1 MLQLRRFECTYLRVC
16 SNETMMM
23 AVIEA
28 VPPSIRQTVP
38 ITDKGVLCS
47 ALPIFNAR
55 MAAYADSPRYG
66 YESDSLVDLSGFG
79 WQLMWELMLERA
91 LLPDYYKD
99 QTAAPEGQLPEG
111 DSEKSCA

>member
-1 MLQLRRFECTYLRVC
+1 MLQLRRFECTYLRLC

-55 MAAYADSPRYG
+55 MAAYADSPR
-66 YESDSLVDLSGFG
+66 SDSLVDLSGFG

-99 QTAAPEGQLPEG
+99 QTAAPESQLPEG
-111 DSEKSCA
+111 DSKEL